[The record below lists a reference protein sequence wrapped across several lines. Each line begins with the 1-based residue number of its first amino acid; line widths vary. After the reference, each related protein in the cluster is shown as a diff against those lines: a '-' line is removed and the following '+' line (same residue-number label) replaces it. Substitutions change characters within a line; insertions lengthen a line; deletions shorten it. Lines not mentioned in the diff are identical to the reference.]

1 MATVEIIIR
10 DDDGSIVNGSEIRKY
25 QLNLRNNSFNDIEGA
40 VESFKNTAL
49 PDITADL
56 LNEVQTNF
64 VKKRKEYEL

>member
-10 DDDGSIVNGSEIRKY
+10 DDDGSIVNGSERRKY

-56 LNEVQTNF
+56 LNEMQTNF
-64 VKKRKEYEL
+64 IKKKKKI

>member
-10 DDDGSIVNGSEIRKY
+10 DDDGSIVNGSERRKY

-40 VESFKNTAL
+40 IESFKNTAL

-56 LNEVQTNF
+56 LNEVQTDF
-64 VKKRKEYEL
+64 RIGL

>member
-10 DDDGSIVNGSEIRKY
+10 DDDGSIINSSERRKY
-25 QLNLRNNSFNDIEGA
+25 DLNLRNNSFNDIERA
-40 VESFKNTAL
+40 VESFKNRAL

-64 VKKRKEYEL
+64 VKKKKRI